1 MDGLKR
7 HIQIL
12 KEKPKLKILVT
23 GANGYLG
30 QGIVRIIL
38 NNGHCVVATDFNTQF
53 VDERAERIACNL
65 FEVDNPYSF
74 FGEPDVLLH
83 LAWRD
88 GFVHYSSAHIEDL
101 PKHYA
106 FIKKMV
112 DGGIQQVAVMGSM
125 HEIGFFEGS
134 INESTPCHPTTPYGI
149 AKNALRDLTQ
159 MLCKQKNIVFQW
171 LRGYYIV
178 GNSKFGSSIFS
189 KITAAVDEG
198 KTEFPFTLGQN
209 QYDFIDYPD
218 FCAQVAAVVGQKNE
232 QGIINICS
240 GKPEKLAD
248 RVERFIKENDYRIK
262 LQYGAF
268 PDRPYDSKAIWGND
282 TKIRKIMENQTN

>member
-30 QGIVRIIL
+30 QGIVRSIL

-88 GFVHYSSAHIEDL
+88 GFVHYSSAHIDDL

-149 AKNALRDLTQ
+149 GKNALRDLTQ
-159 MLCKQKNIVFQW
+159 MICKQKNIVFQW

>member
-1 MDGLKR
+1 M
-7 HIQIL
+7 
-12 KEKPKLKILVT
+12 KILVT

-53 VDERAERIACNL
+53 VDERAERIVCNL

-88 GFVHYSSAHIEDL
+88 GFVHYSSAHIDDL

-149 AKNALRDLTQ
+149 GKNALRDLTQ
-159 MLCKQKNIVFQW
+159 MICEQKNIVFQW

-268 PDRPYDSKAIWGND
+268 PDRPYDSKAVWGND